1 MAITT
6 MTTSEIP
13 SASPQV
19 AGGKFRTILVST
31 VYLETSATIDY
42 ALELAQIPGTR
53 FVVLHVLETPRSE
66 RHLGAFASEETQA
79 KLEGRRRQALEH
91 LESVCNRFQ
100 AAGVPCA
107 PKVRI
112 GVPHDEILDEAA
124 EIGPDLIVVGS
135 TSGPAFTRFLL
146 GSTAERVA
154 RHARCS
160 VFVAREHP
168 PEQGGGDGG

>member
-1 MAITT
+1 MAATE
-6 MTTSEIP
+6 MTTSDTP
-13 SASPQV
+13 SPGPQA
-19 AGGKFRTILVST
+19 AGGKLRTILVST
-31 VYLETSATIDY
+31 VYLETSATIDH
-42 ALELAQIPGTR
+42 ALELAKLPGTR
-53 FVVLHVLETPRSE
+53 FVLLHVLETPRAE
-66 RHLGAFASEETQA
+66 RHLGALASEETQA

-91 LESVCNRFQ
+91 LASVCKRFQ

-146 GSTAERVA
+146 GSTAERVT

-160 VFVAREHP
+160 VFVARERP
-168 PEQGGGDGG
+168 PEQGGADGG